1 MDFTVTVAS
10 LTLSIIILVLTFLTF
25 VFTIIIYSNL
35 LKYRQAALGLIFTRL
50 NDSVIVF
57 KLIAVAVLIF
67 AVGRLI
73 DLLNIVPLSLTIDNL
88 ATVLYL
94 ITDLLL
100 IISFYKLI
108 KITKVNKAEKLLDNK
123 K

>member
-1 MDFTVTVAS
+1 MDFAGTVAS
-10 LTLSIIILVLTFLTF
+10 LTLSVIILVLTISTF
-25 VFTIIIYSNL
+25 VFTVILYSNL

-50 NDSVIVF
+50 NDSVTVF

-73 DLLNIVPLSLTIDNL
+73 DLFNIISFSHTIDNL

-100 IISFYKLI
+100 IISFYKLV
-108 KITKVNKAEKLLDNK
+108 KITKVNKAEKLSDK
-123 K
+123 